1 MEVRGT
7 SKKIIS
13 GPSPGYLIGYSQEKR
28 IVGLMR
34 KERRVYSGCE
44 GYIPE
49 RINIIRMETCPTTG
63 SARKYQL
70 CA

>member
-1 MEVRGT
+1 MEVRGA

-13 GPSPGYLIGYSQEKR
+13 GLCPDYLIGFSQEKR
-28 IVGLMR
+28 IVGLR
-34 KERRVYSGCE
+34 GKERRVYSGCE

-49 RINIIRMETCPTTG
+49 RINSIRIETCPTIG